1 MVSFSI
7 LQDNQGRLFL
17 HVDATD
23 STYIVEV
30 DQGELTQ
37 LEQAMRQPPTPL
49 DRDSDNNDSDNG
61 DKLNNTNH

>member
-7 LQDNQGRLFL
+7 LQDNAGRLFL

-37 LEQAMRQPPTPL
+37 LGQALNQPPTPL
-49 DRDSDNNDSDNG
+49 DRGDDND
-61 DKLNNTNH
+61 